1 MLKTIRENKGISQK
15 KLADLSG
22 VNIQMIQ
29 HYEQGVRDINKA
41 QAITVL
47 KLAKAL
53 ECNMEDLVN
62 GKEISDNKKMG

>member
-1 MLKTIRENKGISQK
+1 MLKTVRENKGLSQK

-41 QAITVL
+41 QVITVL
-47 KLAKAL
+47 KLANAL
-53 ECNMEDLVN
+53 ECNIEDIINEKRLH
-62 GKEISDNKKMG
+62 DN

>member
-53 ECNMEDLVN
+53 ECNMENLIN
-62 GKEISDNKKMG
+62 EKEISDN

>member
-15 KLADLSG
+15 KLANLSG

-62 GKEISDNKKMG
+62 GKEISDN

>member
-47 KLAKAL
+47 KLAKTL

-62 GKEISDNKKMG
+62 GKEISDN